1 MANANYSLEEIM
13 QDKHIESLINE
24 SNSAAETLL
33 KAAQEGEHNVDLPA
47 LAQKASELI
56 GQLRHATAQQ
66 YEQVVALREF
76 AEQVATMCIW
86 EHDDDEG
93 NSYNECDEPDDG
105 YGDSHSALMATIEQ
119 SRTLL
124 SKKLPELRTVSAL
137 VDQVQRTAVSAI
149 NSGQSVVIDRM
160 LPSVA
165 IYHGPD
171 QEFFFQ
177 EHEAKKLLD
186 DAEVAVE
193 GLVQETHQV
202 LVVEDYLLFLS
213 QSW

>member
-1 MANANYSLEEIM
+1 
-13 QDKHIESLINE
+13 
-24 SNSAAETLL
+24 
-33 KAAQEGEHNVDLPA
+33 
-47 LAQKASELI
+47 
-56 GQLRHATAQQ
+56 
-66 YEQVVALREF
+66 
-76 AEQVATMCIW
+76 
-86 EHDDDEG
+86 
-93 NSYNECDEPDDG
+93 
-105 YGDSHSALMATIEQ
+105 MATIEQ